1 MADATQATTT
11 PLFDNAAAK
20 KILIF
25 MTFLALGTTALAA
38 FAHFYGQYINQAGH
52 SASTTAREIV
62 IANDVLMIED
72 NHIRFAEQRGNGVHS
87 RIDLYAAWPTM
98 EGYSLE
104 KEAIFNSLGEEKHLI
119 FMSLEPARMSRDMSG
134 RLEPIYRSLM
144 IEPIIEGPAGLVA
157 NALKNE
163 SGTDNEL
170 IYVGRD
176 LGERPFVAR
185 CLAGDFSK
193 TSLAPCERDV
203 QFESGLSL
211 SYRFPMRLLADWRRL
226 DAVMMDFVE
235 KRRLGSY

>member
-1 MADATQATTT
+1 MSDAKQAKTT
-11 PLFDNAAAK
+11 PLFDNATAK

-25 MTFLALGTTALAA
+25 MILLALGTVALAA

-52 SASTTAREIV
+52 SASTKAREIV

-72 NHIRFAEQRGNGVHS
+72 NHIRFAEQRGSGVHS
-87 RIDLYAAWPTM
+87 RIDLYAAWPQMT
-98 EGYSLE
+98 GYSLDQ
-104 KEAIFNSLGEEKHLI
+104 EAVFNSLGEEKHLI

-134 RLEPIYRSLM
+134 RLEPIYRGLM
-144 IEPIIEGPAGLVA
+144 IEPAIEGPAGLIA

-163 SGTDNEL
+163 SGADNEL
-170 IYVGRD
+170 LYVGRD

-185 CLAGDFSK
+185 CLAGEFLK

-203 QFESGLSL
+203 QFKSGLSL
-211 SYRFPMRLLADWRRL
+211 SYRFPKRLLAEWRTL
-226 DAVMMDFVE
+226 DAIMMGFVE